1 MRIVANGGGEIGRLE
16 TSELDA
22 EVVRLTGKR
31 RPRLVFLPTA
41 AADDP
46 GYVAIVEQ
54 HYGQRLGCQVSP
66 LLLYDHRAA
75 VGDAERTLRS
85 ADIVYVGGG
94 NTLRMMKLWRR
105 RGVDTALRQ
114 AAADG
119 TVLAGI
125 SAGAICWC
133 WSGVSDSR
141 SFTTT
146 GGSWEYIAVR
156 GLGLVDIVMCP
167 HFNADADRQTAAVS
181 IARRRRRSVLGLDDS
196 TALEIVDQ
204 SWRILSARD
213 GSRAHLVD
221 RSGAVHARPPSTAF
235 RPLRDLSNP

>member
-1 MRIVANGGGEIGRLE
+1 M
-16 TSELDA
+16 
-22 EVVRLTGKR
+22 
-31 RPRLVFLPTA
+31 VFLPTA
-41 AADDP
+41 TADDP

-54 HYGQRLGCQVSP
+54 HYGRRLGCQVSP
-66 LLLYDHRAA
+66 LLLYDHGAA
-75 VGDAERTLRS
+75 VGDVERTLRS

-114 AAADG
+114 AAAEG

-133 WSGVSDSR
+133 SSGVSDSR

-167 HFNADADRQTAAVS
+167 HFDADADRQTAAVAL
-181 IARRRRRSVLGLDDS
+181 ARRRRRSVLGLDDC
-196 TALEIVDQ
+196 TALEIVDEG
-204 SWRILSARD
+204 WRILSARE
-213 GSRAHLVD
+213 GSAAHLVE
-221 RSGAVHARPPSTAF
+221 RSGTVHERSPSTAF
-235 RPLRDLSNP
+235 RPLRDLSNK

>member
-1 MRIVANGGGEIGRLE
+1 MRILAIGGGEIGRLE
-16 TSELDA
+16 TLELDA

-31 RPRLVFLPTA
+31 RPRVVLLPTA
-41 AADDP
+41 TVDDP
-46 GYVAIVEQ
+46 GYVAVVE
-54 HYGQRLGCQVSP
+54 HYYQRLGCEVSP
-66 LLLYDHRAA
+66 LLLYDRRAA
-75 VGDAERTLRS
+75 AGDVEHTLRS

-114 AAADG
+114 AAAEG

-133 WSGVSDSR
+133 SSGVSDSR

-167 HFNADADRQTAAVS
+167 HFNADAGRQTAAVS
-181 IARRRRRSVLGLDDS
+181 IARRQRRSVLGLDDS
-196 TALEIVDQ
+196 TALEIVDE

-213 GSRAHLVD
+213 GSTAHLVE
-221 RSGAVHARPPSTAF
+221 RSGAVHECPPSTAF
-235 RPLRDLSNP
+235 RPLRDLSNA